1 MPILSYNQINDLF
14 REITNAHYQLNTFGS
29 GELSEADLNVMLSDS
44 PNYPMLWLTPVD
56 VQTAN
61 NTINYGIN
69 LLVLDIVDKDKSNEQ
84 QVLSDNLQIALDI
97 VRILRYT
104 EDEFNIVD
112 EPVIT
117 PFAGRYSEW
126 VAGWAIETNIQV
138 DFQQNDCDIPYDG
151 LNLTQL
157 LQNFAGAGIGQF
169 GCDDLSGCTTIIN
182 IENNLTTALSNTIT
196 GGTYFSATSTL
207 ELYNQSGG
215 TIQITG
221 ITSGGSGVVPNLQ
234 EVTDV
239 GNQTDNDISFS
250 GDGVGILFDNGAKL
264 QKGTTDGGL
273 GGQKGIAQICSNA
286 YELKWEAGRLYA
298 MEQDGFTI
306 REVSYQF
313 NNTPTATDDTD
324 KGYVIGSRWIL
335 DNGDVYL
342 CSDNTQGA
350 AVWNLVSN
358 ISGNRTEIAYFD
370 NNNNLSGD
378 SFFTRDI
385 NNNFETIIAATD
397 GTDSAKLRASY
408 NEITIEVEDNV
419 NGLTNQNQFTP
430 TSSSFNVVN
439 SSTGEFSGF
448 DFNGAGGSFRY
459 FDSVSGLSN
468 GYFYLQNQIG
478 YNVIRN
484 GIQYT
489 YNFPQSP
496 FVAGGI
502 LTDPNGDGNLQWD
515 LPQDTGTGGGGIP
528 YFLNLSNSQTP
539 YREFSPIAT
548 TAAEQSSGVSI
559 ANGATATIAEFL
571 TPVGYPNATL
581 LPGGIWTFHL
591 HSNKNTSNASFE
603 IFVEV
608 YKRSSGGT
616 ETLLFTTDSEPVLS
630 TSPTINMQICDV
642 YFSGTPLLTSDRILA
657 KVIATNTSNQTHT
670 ITLFTEGNQH
680 YSYATTT
687 FSVLGLTCETL
698 SGCSTIQTIQ
708 TNLSNKYD
716 KSGGTISGD
725 VRVQPTPSVNNK
737 PLTSIS
743 ENSSESIAFYGIAG
757 KGTNAYG
764 IYCDVSPS
772 AEFYTITNGIG
783 GYFNVGGQFS
793 EGEPTNKYSLQ
804 LIDGTQ
810 GLNKVLTSVT
820 SDGKANWRD
829 TINLSAITAN
839 TLNIS
844 TIPTLNNSPTQILTR
859 NSSTGRIEYTEPS
872 QYLNEASTDQ
882 IYGSG
887 FDGDVV
893 MDGTNTYA
901 AFTTKVGSAYT
912 LTRTIY
918 TNNLTLSNNST
929 LNPNGFGIYVKG
941 TLAFNDFNSGIQSN
955 GNNGNN
961 ATAGTAGTGGTSR
974 AAAAT
979 NYIIMNCGTGGGS
992 GGNSSSAAGNI
1003 TVGVNYV
1010 GGIGGSG
1017 GFGYPSGNTG
1027 VGTTTARGT
1036 VSVTAGIL
1044 QQPYSNNYLSHSL
1057 YFGSVQMFAGHSG
1070 AGGQCG
1076 INAGGG
1082 VQGAGGGGGTAT
1094 RGVVIIANT
1103 IDMTVGGGP
1112 TGNIQS
1118 QGGNGGTGGNAGGTN
1133 ATGGGGG
1140 GGGGGGFIYI
1150 LTNSLSYVPNNRI
1163 RAAGGAGGLGGTCIG
1178 TVNGQAQAGL
1188 RSQSG
1193 SNGVDGYI
1201 VIINPV
1207 TGTNTVYTGLY

>member
-14 REITNAHYQLNTFGS
+14 QAITDAHYQLKRFGS
-29 GELSEADLNVMLSDS
+29 GELSEADVNVFVKEST
-44 PNYPMLWLTPVD
+44 NYPMLWLTPVN

-61 NTINYGIN
+61 NTLNYSLN
-69 LLVLDIVDKDKSNEQ
+69 LLVVDVVDKDKNNEQ

-97 VRILRYT
+97 VRLLRYT

-117 PFAGRYSEW
+117 PFAGRYGEW
-126 VAGWAIETNIQV
+126 LAGWALEINLQV
-138 DFQQNDCDIPYDG
+138 DFQLNDCDIPYEG
-151 LNLTQL
+151 LDLTQV
-157 LQNFAGAGIGQF
+157 LQNFTGDNIAEF
-169 GCDDLSGCTTIIN
+169 GCNDLTGCTTIIN
-182 IENNLTTALSNTIT
+182 IQNNISTLFGNTIT
-196 GGTYFSATSTL
+196 GGTYFSGTSTL

-221 ITSGGSGVVPNLQ
+221 ITSGGSGVVPDLQ
-234 EVTDV
+234 NVTDV

-264 QKGTTDGGL
+264 QKGTTNGGL
-273 GGQKGIAQICSNA
+273 GGNKGIAQICSNA

-298 MEQDGFTI
+298 MGQDGFTI

-324 KGYVIGSRWIL
+324 KGYVVGSRWIL
-335 DNGDVYL
+335 DNGNVYL

-385 NNNFETIIAATD
+385 NDNYATNIAATD
-397 GTDSAKLRASY
+397 GTDNGKIRVAY
-408 NEITIEVEDNV
+408 NEIIIEVEDNV
-419 NGLTNQNQFTP
+419 NGLANQNQFTP

-468 GYFYLQNQIG
+468 GYFYLTNQIG
-478 YNVIRN
+478 YNVIRS
-484 GIQYT
+484 GTQYT

-496 FVAGGI
+496 YVAGGI

-528 YFLNLSNSQTP
+528 YFLNLSNTQTP
-539 YREFSPIAT
+539 YREFSPIPT
-548 TAAEQSSGVSI
+548 SAAEQSSGVSI
-559 ANGATATIAEFL
+559 SNGATAIIAEFL
-571 TPVGYPNATL
+571 TPVGFPNATV
-581 LPGGIWTFHL
+581 LPGGIWAFHL
-591 HSNKNTSNASFE
+591 HSNKNTSNASFQ
-603 IFVEV
+603 IFAEV
-608 YKRSSGGT
+608 WKRTSGGT
-616 ETLLFTTDSEPVLS
+616 ETFLFQTDAEPVLS
-630 TSPTINMQICDV
+630 TSPTINMQICDA
-642 YFSGTPLLTSDRILA
+642 YFSGTPLDVSDRILVRV
-657 KVIATNTSNQTHT
+657 KATNTSNQTHT
-670 ITLFTEGNQH
+670 ITLYTEGQQH

-687 FSVLGLTCETL
+687 FAVLGLTCGTL
-698 SGCSTIQTIQ
+698 SGCSTIQTIE
-708 TNLSNKYD
+708 TNISNKLD
-716 KSGGTISGD
+716 KSGGTISG
-725 VRVQPTPSVNNK
+725 
-737 PLTSIS
+737 
-743 ENSSESIAFYGIAG
+743 
-757 KGTNAYG
+757 NA
-764 IYCDVSPS
+764 IIQS
-772 AEFYTITNGIG
+772 
-783 GYFNVGGQFS
+783 
-793 EGEPTNKYSLQ
+793 
-804 LIDGTQ
+804 
-810 GLNKVLTSVT
+810 GL
-820 SDGKANWRD
+820 
-829 TINLSAITAN
+829 TAN
-839 TLNIS
+839 TINIS
-844 TIPTLNNSPTQILTR
+844 TTPTLNNSPTQILSR
-859 NSSTGRIEYTEPS
+859 NSSTGVIEYTEPS

-918 TNNLTLSNNST
+918 TNNLTLSNNAT

-941 TLAFNDFNSGIQSN
+941 TLAFNDFNCGIISN
-955 GNNGNN
+955 GNNGGN

-979 NYIIMNCGTGGGS
+979 NYIIMNCGAAGGTGGNTSVNAGS
-992 GGNSSSAAGNI
+992 I
-1003 TVGVNYV
+1003 TVGTNYV

-1017 GFGYPSGNTG
+1017 GPGFPTGNSG
-1027 VGTTTARGT
+1027 VGTTTTRGL

-1076 INAGGG
+1076 INGGSG
-1082 VQGAGGGGGTAT
+1082 IQGGGGGGGTAT

-1103 IDMTVGGGP
+1103 INMTVGGSP

-1118 QGGNGGTGGNAGGTN
+1118 QGGNGGTGGNGGGTN

-1150 LTNSLSYVPNNRI
+1150 ITNTLTYVPNNRI
-1163 RAAGGAGGLGGTCIG
+1163 RAAGGAGGLGGTCVG
-1178 TVNGQAQAGL
+1178 TINGQAQAGL

-1207 TGTNTVYTGLY
+1207 SGTNTVYTGLY